1 MREFN
6 PNIFKRLL
14 NLPFKLNS
22 NENNCLNLHTA
33 IYIHS
38 QFLQFMKYKFM
49 REVFQCNRT
58 DCSPRSCNL
67 DRLPQN
73 QTIFKCSVDGPHEL
87 RYENRSEWVF
97 QNCTNVR
104 HWKPVES
111 GKFGVKATKKIG
123 RSWSSMMSKSDLCEM
138 AISFCENSMRTL
150 HEIYKAMKKEGFDSE
165 LRNLL
170 FVIIGRAHRTSKPC
184 TLGNCPLNPDNR
196 LDSNVFGFC

>member
-22 NENNCLNLHTA
+22 NQNNCLNLHTA

-49 REVFQCNRT
+49 RKVFECKKTNRMT
-58 DCSPRSCNL
+58 GTHLSDSDTPSVSGDFRYVARRV
-67 DRLPQN
+67 RL
-73 QTIFKCSVDGPHEL
+73 TRFVTRWG
-87 RYENRSEWVF
+87 VF
-97 QNCTNVR
+97 QNCTNVK
-104 HWKPVES
+104 HSKTVVS

-170 FVIIGRAHRTSKPC
+170 FVIVGRA
-184 TLGNCPLNPDNR
+184 
-196 LDSNVFGFC
+196 